1 MEIQHSLDVS
11 TAVTRIRPSGEIDMA
26 VAGGMRLRHNRGYLD
41 FGTSPRPPLE
51 PPPNM
56 TAADR
61 DFVRRSRRLTRSHH
75 LWDDPIVDHPLQR
88 CEVGTATAA
97 EATHPGPVQ
106 LAAMLADDLDPG
118 TPVRAAEDAEDHA
131 WNARRR
137 APSAT
142 EARPKATPAALG
154 LAPHERDPP
163 DGVCRSPEGLQP
175 RGTRPTAGQNTSC
188 PVGQL
193 WMQLP
198 RHDLQRLGVSR
209 RAALP

>member
-1 MEIQHSLDVS
+1 
-11 TAVTRIRPSGEIDMA
+11 
-26 VAGGMRLRHNRGYLD
+26 
-41 FGTSPRPPLE
+41 
-51 PPPNM
+51 M

-154 LAPHERDPP
+154 LAPHERDPRTRCAEVRKASNREVP
-163 DGVCRSPEGLQP
+163 DRRPVKTPHAQSGSSGCSCRGMISSASAYLGEPRSP
-175 RGTRPTAGQNTSC
+175 RTAA
-188 PVGQL
+188 
-193 WMQLP
+193 
-198 RHDLQRLGVSR
+198 SR
-209 RAALP
+209 RAGSPRRA